1 MSQNALN
8 FAIEH
13 AFQVLAA
20 QSWDLFDAW
29 YEFMHEIRMEGEY
42 EITKEIEDR
51 FNATNLDLMLQGVM
65 PPAQA

>member
-1 MSQNALN
+1 MSQIALN
-8 FAIEH
+8 FAIEN
-13 AFQVLAA
+13 AFQVLAD
-20 QSWDLFDAW
+20 QSWDLFVGW

>member
-1 MSQNALN
+1 
-8 FAIEH
+8 
-13 AFQVLAA
+13 
-20 QSWDLFDAW
+20 
-29 YEFMHEIRMEGEY
+29 MHEIRMEGEY